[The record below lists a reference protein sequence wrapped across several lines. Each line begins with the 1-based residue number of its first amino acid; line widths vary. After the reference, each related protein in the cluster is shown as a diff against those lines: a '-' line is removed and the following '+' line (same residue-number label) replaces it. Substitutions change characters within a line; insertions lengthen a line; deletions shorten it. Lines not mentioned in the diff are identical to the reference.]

1 MSDLRHVRTERL
13 QLDVPTIDD
22 LEPLHVVYADPR
34 TWAHS
39 PDHLHADER
48 TTFVMLAGWLD
59 GWERDGLGPWVVRSL
74 DGGAF
79 LGNAGRWLLA
89 AGCWRGGWW
98 NLGYAIAP
106 DARRAGLATKAARP
120 ALAAARAVRPDTPLI
135 ARLLEHNS
143 ASKGVAERLG
153 MTRVHRGPDEG
164 NPDPAAIRLIYCDRD
179 LTPEEL
185 TARLG

>member
-1 MSDLRHVRTERL
+1 MSDLRHVRTDRL
-13 QLDVPTIDD
+13 RLDVPTIDD

-39 PDHLHADER
+39 PDDRHVDER

-74 DGGAF
+74 DDGAC
-79 LGNAGRWLLA
+79 LGNAGCWL
-89 AGCWRGGWW
+89 RPGGWW
-98 NLGYAIAP
+98 NLGYGIAP
-106 DARRAGLATKAARP
+106 DARRAGLATEASHP
-120 ALAAARAVRPDTPLI
+120 ALAAAREIRPDAPVL
-135 ARLLEHNS
+135 ARLLEHNT

-153 MTRVHRGPDEG
+153 MALVHRGPDEG
-164 NPDPAAIRLIYCDRD
+164 NPDPGAVRLVYADRD
-179 LTPEEL
+179 LTPQEL